1 MENHLLLQRY
11 RRDRRNLL
19 DFILSSGLAG
29 DVRPPPRDVDLDT
42 LSVDYVVDRVKSG
55 KLFRPLSYFV
65 QMNSLPR
72 NSYFLISRPES
83 SGSPPQRVPPS
94 VPVKKM
100 NSSHFLSEFKEVD
113 PFASFGGSQQI
124 SGCAPST
131 SPQGAT
137 DEYVPSWGLPPLK
150 TDLSDDDIRETAY
163 EVLLACVVFS
173 ISEVMDACMKQS
185 LCQIHGRILQNQLDI
200 PSISLELMGSIG
212 RSDFLSEKSYLQW
225 QKRQANILEELLCC
239 TSILSMD
246 EQTEDFS
253 EEINHLKYV
262 ETLIIIRRFASR
274 LSVMPGKFGVLGE
287 TYYWTSGYH
296 LNIKLYKSLLCC
308 IFDILEECQI
318 IEEADEVLRLLKL
331 TWTTLGINQTLHD
344 ALFGWV
350 LFQQFLKTGEAVLL
364 EYAVREMQKVVCSKV
379 VDGNEAAYMNSLICS
394 IGDNDYEGCLSL
406 IHAVFLS
413 VNSWCNQ
420 QLEDYHLHFSQFV
433 DKSIRAAF
441 KRVMDSLKT
450 RSKEEMK
457 HPLAVLAE
465 ELKLISDKEH
475 TVFSPV
481 LREWCPEA
489 GTLSAVIIHQLYGAH
504 LKPFLDGVL
513 HLSEDVRTVLPAA
526 DSLEHN
532 LIHMIC
538 FASGEDLSNM
548 PIIKDL
554 HPYQVGEVAGPV
566 LLEWV
571 NAQHQIF
578 LEWTE
583 RAISIEVWEPLS
595 SQQRQAPSIIEIFR
609 IFEEA
614 IDQFFDM
621 NLPVDITQLQ
631 SLLSGIVKSL
641 EVYLLRAGG
650 RLVSKDKLYPSTP
663 TLTRYKETRNV
674 FVKKRF
680 TECASLEARVED
692 QLRELTAFKLC
703 VRLNTLHFFNK
714 HVNCTLIFLKYQFDF
729 SHTVNDQS
737 FVTLREEPML
747 GELLGEL
754 FTIFDGIR
762 RSANDTIESI
772 CDFIGVRVVFVDL
785 RDSFL
790 FSLYRGGV
798 ENARLDSRIQELD
811 MVLDQICAIIVD
823 TLRDPVAL
831 SICRASMEGYV
842 WALLNG
848 GPSRAFSNSDF
859 PMMQEDLYALKE
871 FFIADGQGLPSEVVE
886 QETKLSQW
894 ILDLYTIESETLIE
908 MLMRASE
915 QISFNTDLKRSRF
928 VDDADT
934 LLRILCHKKDKDASK
949 FLKRHYQLPKS
960 SDYEDMPGKDSNL
973 KSPLITDLLKRGSS
987 FHWAEKSQRSFRT
1000 IKKKLQEA
1008 TSEIK
1013 NEFGEVKLF

>member
-55 KLFRPLSYFV
+55 GALDLSEATKQYFDEYDFPIM
-65 QMNSLPR
+65 MNSLPR

-100 NSSHFLSEFKEVD
+100 SSSHFSYEFKEVD

-137 DEYVPSWGLPPLK
+137 DEYMPSLGLPPLK
-150 TDLSDDDIRETAY
+150 TDLSNDDIRETAY

-173 ISEVMDACMKQS
+173 GMIQIHPLEDKKKDRKSKFLTGRRAKKGGGASHAQFIVSHSELLDIIRVQMETSEVMDACMKQS
-185 LCQIHGRILQNQLDI
+185 LCQIHGRILQNHLDI

-225 QKRQANILEELLCC
+225 QKRQANILEELLCHNV
-239 TSILSMD
+239 ISMD
-246 EQTEDFS
+246 EQTEVKSSLLKLKNIKDFS
-253 EEINHLKYV
+253 AEINHLKYM

-296 LNIKLYKSLLCC
+296 LNIKLYKRLLCC

-344 ALFGWV
+344 ALYGWV
-350 LFQQFLKTGEAVLL
+350 LLQQKKSVDFKIVMRVALVVGIDIECGELKFNQNL
-364 EYAVREMQKVVCSKV
+364 
-379 VDGNEAAYMNSLICS
+379 DGIEVTSERLK
-394 IGDNDYEGCLSL
+394 
-406 IHAVFLS
+406 
-413 VNSWCNQ
+413 
-420 QLEDYHLHFSQFV
+420 HFV
-433 DKSIRAAF
+433 EKSIRAAF

-450 RSKEEMK
+450 RSKEELK

-504 LKPFLDGVL
+504 L
-513 HLSEDVRTVLPAA
+513 
-526 DSLEHN
+526 
-532 LIHMIC
+532 
-538 FASGEDLSNM
+538 
-548 PIIKDL
+548 
-554 HPYQVGEVAGPV
+554 VGEVAGPV

-609 IFEEA
+609 IFEEGLKLELLRDERIKLGGLWCIHGSKYKGFESSPQQLNLHEILSSTNRGTGESWEAEERGWTTKKRA

-621 NLPVDITQLQ
+621 NLPVDIPQLQ
-631 SLLSGIVKSL
+631 SLLSGVVKSL

-680 TECASLEARVED
+680 TECASLEAKVAD

-703 VRLNTLHFFNK
+703 VRLNTLHYIQGQIDALQDSVRKRWMLVHPRIKF
-714 HVNCTLIFLKYQFDF
+714 CLM
-729 SHTVNDQS
+729 NDQS
-737 FVTLREEPML
+737 LVTLREEPML

-831 SICRASMEGYV
+831 SICRASMEGYI

-859 PMMQEDLYALKE
+859 PMMQEDLYALK
-871 FFIADGQGLPSEVVE
+871 
-886 QETKLSQW
+886 
-894 ILDLYTIESETLIE
+894 SETLIE

-915 QISFNTDLKRSRF
+915 QISYNTDLKRSRF

-934 LLRILCHKKDKDASK
+934 LLRILCHKKDRDASK

-960 SDYEDMPGKDSNL
+960 SDYEDMPGKDANL
-973 KSPLITDLLKRGSS
+973 NTPDHGS
-987 FHWAEKSQRSFRT
+987 A
-1000 IKKKLQEA
+1000 
-1008 TSEIK
+1008 
-1013 NEFGEVKLF
+1013 

>member
-1 MENHLLLQRY
+1 
-11 RRDRRNLL
+11 
-19 DFILSSGLAG
+19 
-29 DVRPPPRDVDLDT
+29 
-42 LSVDYVVDRVKSG
+42 
-55 KLFRPLSYFV
+55 
-65 QMNSLPR
+65 
-72 NSYFLISRPES
+72 
-83 SGSPPQRVPPS
+83 
-94 VPVKKM
+94 
-100 NSSHFLSEFKEVD
+100 
-113 PFASFGGSQQI
+113 
-124 SGCAPST
+124 
-131 SPQGAT
+131 
-137 DEYVPSWGLPPLK
+137 
-150 TDLSDDDIRETAY
+150 
-163 EVLLACVVFS
+163 
-173 ISEVMDACMKQS
+173 
-185 LCQIHGRILQNQLDI
+185 
-200 PSISLELMGSIG
+200 
-212 RSDFLSEKSYLQW
+212 
-225 QKRQANILEELLCC
+225 
-239 TSILSMD
+239 
-246 EQTEDFS
+246 
-253 EEINHLKYV
+253 
-262 ETLIIIRRFASR
+262 
-274 LSVMPGKFGVLGE
+274 MPGKFGILGE

-296 LNIKLYKSLLCC
+296 LNIKLYKRLLCC

-344 ALFGWV
+344 ALYGWV

-364 EYAVREMQKVVCSKV
+364 EYAVNEMQKVVCSKV
-379 VDGNEAAYMNSLICS
+379 DDGNEAAYMNSLICS

-413 VNSWCNQ
+413 VNSWCNR
-420 QLEDYHLHFSQFV
+420 QLEDYHLHFSQKKSVDFKIVMRVAVVVGTDIECGEIKFNQNLDGIEVTSERLKHFV
-433 DKSIRAAF
+433 EKSIRAAF
-441 KRVMDSLKT
+441 KRVIDSLKT

-489 GTLSAVIIHQLYGAH
+489 GTLSAVIIHQLYGAY

-532 LIHMIC
+532 LIHMIF

-650 RLVSKDKLYPSTP
+650 QLVSKDKLYPGTP

-680 TECASLEARVED
+680 TECASLEAKVAD

-703 VRLNTLHFFNK
+703 VRLNTLHYIQGQIDALQDSVRKRWMLVHPRIKFCLMN
-714 HVNCTLIFLKYQFDF
+714 V
-729 SHTVNDQS
+729 QS
-737 FVTLREEPML
+737 LVTLREEPML

-871 FFIADGQGLPSEVVE
+871 FFVADGQGLPSEVVE
-886 QETKLSQW
+886 QEAKLSQW

-915 QISFNTDLKRSRF
+915 QISFNSDLKRSRF

-934 LLRILCHKKDKDASK
+934 LLRILCHKKDRDASK

-960 SDYEDMPGKDSNL
+960 SDYEDMPGKDANL

-1008 TSEIK
+1008 TLEIK